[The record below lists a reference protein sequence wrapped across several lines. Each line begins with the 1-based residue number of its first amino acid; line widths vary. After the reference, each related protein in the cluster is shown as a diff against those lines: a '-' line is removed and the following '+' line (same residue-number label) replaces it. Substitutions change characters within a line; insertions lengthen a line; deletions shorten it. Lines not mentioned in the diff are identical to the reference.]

1 MCSKLS
7 NKPKCGKCGR
17 GIKQKIVDLKCFK
30 NYGLGHIEEQCWEKN
45 GRGPIAI
52 ANYLEV
58 LVDDEKT
65 TLAKLN

>member
-1 MCSKLS
+1 MWKGHKTK
-7 NKPKCGKCGR
+7 NCG
-17 GIKQKIVDLKCFK
+17 LKCSYNF
-30 NYGLGHIEEQCWEKN
+30 GLGHIEEQCWEKN

-58 LVDDEKT
+58 LVDDKKT